1 VTFAKS
7 IGKSV
12 EPFLSGS
19 ERLLGAVMAQN
30 AGANAAVM
38 VSALRGPLA
47 TAKAYDRA
55 DRRHAD
61 AVDAAGDAGVKVDRR
76 MIVAVTSQRLLIF
89 RMGGAFLPKVKEL
102 LGEAP
107 IGEVEG
113 IEVEPAGL
121 SKAVTVRVRGAAIG
135 IETAR
140 GQPAEELPRALQV
153 AQLGG

>member
-1 VTFAKS
+1 MFANS
-7 IGKSV
+7 ISKSV
-12 EPFLSGS
+12 QPFLMRS
-19 ERLLGAVMAQN
+19 EQLLGAVMAQN

-38 VSALRGPLA
+38 TSALRGPLA

-61 AVDAAGDAGVKVDRR
+61 AAEAASDAGVKVDRR
-76 MIVAVTSQRLLIF
+76 MIVAVTTRRLLIF
-89 RMGGAFLPKVKEL
+89 RMGGAFTPKVKAL

-113 IEVEPAGL
+113 IDIAPAGL
-121 SKAVTVRVRGAAIG
+121 AKAVTLRVRGAAIG

-140 GQPAEELPRALQV
+140 GQPAEDLVRALHQTR
-153 AQLGG
+153 LGG

>member
-7 IGKSV
+7 IQKGV
-12 EPFLSGS
+12 QPYLAGS
-19 ERLLGAVMAQN
+19 ERLLGAVMAQS

-47 TAKAYDRA
+47 TVKAYDRA
-55 DRRHAD
+55 DQRHAD

-76 MIVAVTSQRLLIF
+76 MVVAVTSQRLLIF
-89 RMGGAFLPKVKEL
+89 RMGGSFTVKVKEL

-107 IGEVEG
+107 IGDVEG
-113 IEVEPAGL
+113 IDVEPAGL
-121 SKAVTVRVRGAAIG
+121 SKAVTLRVRGVVIG

-140 GQPAEELPRALQV
+140 GQPAEDLPRALELARV
-153 AQLGG
+153 S